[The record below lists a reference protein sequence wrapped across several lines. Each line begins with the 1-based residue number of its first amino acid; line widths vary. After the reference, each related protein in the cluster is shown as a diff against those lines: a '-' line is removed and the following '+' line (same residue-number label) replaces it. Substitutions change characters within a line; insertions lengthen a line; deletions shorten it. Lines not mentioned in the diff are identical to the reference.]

1 MKKGSIVKIR
11 SRAWPEL
18 DNIVGIVFDADES
31 FACIYFAQINRKI
44 HFGTGIFEY
53 VEVIYE
59 SR

>member
-1 MKKGSIVKIR
+1 MKKGSIIKIR

-18 DNIVGIVFDADES
+18 DNMMGIVYDASES
-31 FACIYFAQINRKI
+31 FATIYFAQINRRI
-44 HFGTGIFEY
+44 HFGSGIFEY